1 MPGAHFAWCWSNSKK
16 NHFPPILRGEAL
28 ADMALLWSAG
38 GNQVLQWTV
47 PGDDTPTTS
56 IADISGEVSSLSW
69 SKASQALGV
78 ATKTGSVGIYSSAGA
93 RTASFMSTHAETGA
107 SEELLC
113 CSFAAQSLSIC
124 TGGSEQVLKL
134 WDCGSARI
142 TQAFA
147 GHRAAITCCTFGDRD
162 ETIASGSTSGDVL
175 VHNVADPSSVVT
187 VRNGRVDAERVNA
200 TQFSPFRSHVLVSGG
215 ENAVVQLWDTVKVS
229 AALSTLRTHT
239 GAVTSLTFSPVNEL
253 LLCSAGSD
261 AQIVFYDINQS
272 KSIKALK
279 CPSP

>member
-1 MPGAHFAWCWSNSKK
+1 
-16 NHFPPILRGEAL
+16 
-28 ADMALLWSAG
+28 
-38 GNQVLQWTV
+38 
-47 PGDDTPTTS
+47 
-56 IADISGEVSSLSW
+56 
-69 SKASQALGV
+69 
-78 ATKTGSVGIYSSAGA
+78 
-93 RTASFMSTHAETGA
+93 
-107 SEELLC
+107 
-113 CSFAAQSLSIC
+113 
-124 TGGSEQVLKL
+124 
-134 WDCGSARI
+134 
-142 TQAFA
+142 
-147 GHRAAITCCTFGDRD
+147 
-162 ETIASGSTSGDVL
+162 
-175 VHNVADPSSVVT
+175 VVT